1 MTFKDY
7 AQYKWFFTSS
17 GKLVVG
23 GKSAIQNDSLL
34 NRLKSSNQE
43 LIIMHTS
50 EPGSPFT
57 AIISAPNKLSNSDID
72 EAAIF
77 TGCFSRA
84 WRSQKKTAQIDIFK
98 LSQLSKPITAKTGT
112 WQVKGKIHH
121 KEVPLS
127 LVLTKQKGILRAVPE
142 SAVAKKDILL
152 RVQPGKKDKEEMA
165 QEIQVA
171 LNGAFNQEQILS
183 ALPAG
188 GVEFQLIKQKKT
200 KTKKT
205 LHSSKKRRK

>member
-7 AQYKWFFTSS
+7 MQYKWFFTSS

-23 GKSAIQNDSLL
+23 GRSAAQNDELL
-34 NRLKSSNQE
+34 QRLKSSNQE

-57 AIISAPNKLSNSDID
+57 AIISSPDKVSSSDLN
-72 EAAIF
+72 EAAVF

-84 WRSQKKTAQIDIFK
+84 WRSQKKKTIIDIFS
-98 LSQLSKPITAKTGT
+98 LSSLYKSNSMKTGT
-112 WQVKGKIHH
+112 WGVKGKIQH
-121 KEVPLS
+121 KEAPLS

-142 SAVAKKDILL
+142 STASKSSVLL
-152 RVQPGKKDKEEMA
+152 KVQPGKKDKEKMV

-188 GVEFQLIKQKKT
+188 GVEFHPIKSPA
-200 KTKKT
+200 KKT
-205 LHSSKKRRK
+205 LASSKKRKKRKK